1 MKPVSRAGIG
11 KFFSVQIQIA
21 NILGFEGHVASVTT
35 TPVCHWSKKT
45 AIDNKKTNECAV
57 F

>member
-1 MKPVSRAGIG
+1 MKPVSIAGIG
-11 KFFSVQIQIA
+11 KFFSLQIQIA

-35 TPVCHWSKKT
+35 TPLCHWNKKT
-45 AIDNKKTNECAV
+45 AIDNIKTNECAV